1 MFAVMEI
8 LDGITTVRDV
18 SRGFS
23 ETNRALLA
31 LASIFKFNN
40 ALLATKGSLLA
51 TSTVLLYLAVR
62 SNKPWERRL
71 VGVLYWVFAAIS
83 VTAVINNLIL

>member
-8 LDGITTVRDV
+8 FDGITTVRDV
-18 SRGFS
+18 GMGLS
-23 ETNRALLA
+23 ETNKALNDLA
-31 LASIFKFNN
+31 TIFKFNE
-40 ALLATKGSLLA
+40 AVVVTKGCLLG
-51 TSTVLLYLAVR
+51 TSTALLYLALR

-83 VTAVINNLIL
+83 VTATINNLIL